1 MMRLATLLSPDYLI
15 AGLSGASKLEATDEL
30 LRLIAAHDPGIDVKL
45 VWEKIL
51 ERESIEDTSYGR
63 GFAFPHART
72 DAVSKMHLAL
82 GVSKTGLEACRDG
95 SPLKVVCLLLTPSS
109 ISKLYLQT
117 LSALASFARGGGN
130 IERLAKCDTPAEMLD
145 VIWESGVMVNKE
157 ITVSDL
163 MRHDP
168 VAVTETETLRDV
180 ANLMFRYR
188 LSGLPVVDADG
199 RLLGHVTDRDLLTA
213 ALPDYKAL
221 VSNHEYQLPVEP
233 FEELLGRADSIDVS
247 QIFQEDFETVH
258 PDASIVRAAARMVS
272 QDSRRM
278 YVVDDDNRLLG
289 VLHRKDIVNM
299 ILRG

>member
-15 AGLSGASKLEATDEL
+15 AGLSGSSKLEATDEL
-30 LRLIAAHDPGIDVKL
+30 LRLISAHDPGIDVKL

-117 LSALASFARGGGN
+117 LSALASFARGEGN
-130 IERLAKCDTPAEMLD
+130 IERLAKCETPAEMLD

-180 ANLMFRYR
+180 ANLMFRFR

-258 PDASIVRAAARMVS
+258 PEASIVRAAARMVA